1 MSYRFDLRD
10 GSLSDALHR
19 IAQSQIAPIRTTLA
33 DTPDPAGIHDIRKR
47 VKKLRALLRLM
58 RSGLP
63 RVQPAETVL
72 LRDAA
77 RLLAAQRDAVV
88 RLATLDRLIEP
99 EDGPQ
104 MLALRAHLAV
114 EAETLPQAPPADP
127 DRLRNLFDGLVLRV
141 ESWSVQGSDRR
152 VLVEG
157 LATTREKARR
167 QLRLARDNGTAE
179 ALHDLRKRVK
189 DLWYQARLF
198 APVWPAMM
206 KPIADEAGRLGET
219 LGLHHDLAELAL
231 HLDALPDDVA
241 VPSLRESLAARIT
254 DAQAGIEAAAFPLGA
269 RLLAGDPEEMAE
281 LWVKWWRLW
290 RAQLD

>member
-10 GSLSDALHR
+10 GSLTEALHR
-19 IAQSQIAPIRTTLA
+19 IALSQITPIQRTLA
-33 DTPDPAGIHDIRKR
+33 EGPDPVGIHDIRKQ
-47 VKKLRALLRLM
+47 VKKLRALLRLL
-58 RSGLP
+58 RAGLP

-88 RLATLDRLIEP
+88 RLATLDSLILA
-99 EDGPQ
+99 EDGPE
-104 MLALRAHLAV
+104 MLAFRAHLAI
-114 EAETLPQAPPADP
+114 EAETMPNASPLDP
-127 DRLRNLFDGLVLRV
+127 TRLHDMFDSLALRV
-141 ESWSVQGSDRR
+141 EGWQVQGNDRR

-167 QLRLARDNGTAE
+167 QLRIARDVGTAE

-189 DLWYQARLF
+189 DHWYQARLLS
-198 APVWPAMM
+198 PIWPAMM

-219 LGLHHDLAELAL
+219 LGLHHDLAQLAL
-231 HLDALPDDVA
+231 HMDTLPEDVTSPAL
-241 VPSLRESLAARIT
+241 RAALLPRIT
-254 DAQAGIEAAAFPLGA
+254 EAQAGIEAAAFPLGA
-269 RLLAGDPEEMAE
+269 RLLAGDPEEIAE
-281 LWVKWWRLW
+281 LWVKWWRIW